1 MHIPDGFLATPVW
14 AGLQAVSL
22 PALAYSARK
31 AQASNDESRAPLL
44 GVMGAFVFAA
54 QMLNFPV
61 GVGASGHLVGSALL
75 SYTLGP
81 AAASVVMGAIL
92 AIQALVFQDGGVL
105 AFGAN
110 AFNMAVA
117 GVWAAYLPYKLWGG
131 RRPGVVLGGFLSVF
145 VAAMLA
151 LLELSLAG
159 VTLPGRTLPV
169 AVSVFAITAVVEGVI
184 TLAVLEGI
192 GRLNPKWVR
201 TTGPLS
207 GRARVALGAAA
218 VAICAG
224 GFLAASALPD
234 GLERLVEMAG
244 LSGLERA
251 TGPVAFPDYEA
262 LFVSNPWLRKALA
275 GLAGLALTWG
285 VCVVVGRWMTRPRSA

>member
-1 MHIPDGFLATPVW
+1 
-14 AGLQAVSL
+14 
-22 PALAYSARK
+22 
-31 AQASNDESRAPLL
+31 
-44 GVMGAFVFAA
+44 MGAFVFAA
-54 QMLNFPV
+54 QMVNFPV

-110 AFNMAVA
+110 AFNMAIA
-117 GVWAAYLPYKLWGG
+117 GVWVGYLPYKLAGGG
-131 RRPGVVLGGFLSVF
+131 RFRRAAIALGGFLSVF

-151 LLELSLAG
+151 MLEISVSG
-159 VTLPGRTLPV
+159 VKLPGQAVPV
-169 AVSVFAITAVVEGVI
+169 AVGVFAITAAIEGVI
-184 TLAVLEGI
+184 TLAVLEGV

-207 GRARVALGAAA
+207 GRAQVVLGLSA
-218 VAICAG
+218 VAICTG

-234 GLERLVEMAG
+234 GLERLAELAG
-244 LSGLERA
+244 LSGMERA
-251 TGPVAFPDYEA
+251 TGSFAFPDYEA
-262 LFVSNPWLRKALA
+262 MFVSNPWLRKALA
-275 GLAGLALTWG
+275 GLAGLALTWAI
-285 VCVVVGRWMTRPRSA
+285 CVVVGRWIARPRSA